1 MSVRSGPSHLL
12 SHLEEK
18 ILINYIEKC
27 KRRGFPIRKKQIIQG
42 AHSLMKKRHGNTN
55 IQCPG
60 TTWFYAFMQRNKLVF
75 RKAESLS
82 RPSACLTKSNILSW
96 FNIVETFLNG
106 NDTFGDKDYS
116 GK

>member
-1 MSVRSGPSHLL
+1 MRSGPSHLL
-12 SHLEEK
+12 SVLEEK

-27 KRRGFPIRKKQIIQG
+27 KRRGFSVRKKQIIQG
-42 AHSLMKKRHGNTN
+42 AHSLLKRRLNNPN
-55 IQCPG
+55 IKCPG
-60 TTWFYAFMQRNKLVF
+60 TTWFYAFKHRNNLAF
-75 RKAESLS
+75 RKAESLG

-116 GK
+116 GN